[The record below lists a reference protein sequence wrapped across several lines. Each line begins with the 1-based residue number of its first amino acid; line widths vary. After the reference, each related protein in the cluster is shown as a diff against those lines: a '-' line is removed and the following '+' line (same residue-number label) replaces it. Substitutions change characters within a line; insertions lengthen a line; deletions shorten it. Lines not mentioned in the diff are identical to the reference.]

1 MFKRLITRNTRGL
14 CSFYRNTRGLSHC
27 VCTMPF
33 YRKLSVGLL
42 SSSRL
47 QGDNSW
53 TEARLSANWSPLKW
67 LNGGMNV
74 AINYFTASSGWVLN
88 IHPKGYNFF
97 VGMDHI
103 LGRQSKRGYSSH
115 EQCKCKRRYEYYM
128 VKA

>member
-1 MFKRLITRNTRGL
+1 MFKRLIT
-14 CSFYRNTRGLSHC
+14 RNTRGLSHC

-74 AINYFTASSGWVLN
+74 AINYFTASAGWVLN

-103 LGRQSKRGYSSH
+103 LGRQSKEGIPLTSNASVNVG
-115 EQCKCKRRYEYYM
+115 M
-128 VKA
+128 NITW